1 MVEVETVFKNTVKN
15 GEVKIGEK
23 EVKQVLKN
31 GKAKMVVIAD
41 NCPYSEELQNLAE
54 KKETPVYNY
63 KANSIDL
70 GYSCGKAYAVS
81 SFAVLK
87 DGGSNILKI
96 VK

>member
-23 EVKQVLKN
+23 EVKQVVKN
-31 GKAKMVVIAD
+31 GKAKMVIIAN
-41 NCPYSEELQNLAE
+41 NCPYSEEIQRLA
-54 KKETPVYNY
+54 KKKDTPVYNY
-63 KANSIDL
+63 KANSVDL

-87 DGGSNILKI
+87 DGGTNILRL